1 MSYMPELPE
10 VETTARLLRPR
21 LVGRRLR
28 DVDVRW
34 PRTLGGQAPAELEE
48 AVVGARVAAVRRR
61 AKYVIIDLARGRRS
75 AGALLVH
82 LRMTGRLVVERAD
95 ATPDWSRVRL
105 GLDRGAL
112 HFLDVRKF
120 GRLRWWADPEDPEG
134 PLAPLGPEPLGES
147 FTAAWLH
154 RALAGRRRVLK
165 PLLLDQTFLAGLGNI
180 YVDESLH
187 IARLHPLERSDA
199 VDRRAAGRLQRAI
212 QATLREAIEREGSSF
227 DAFYRTPE
235 GQPGS
240 YQHQFRV
247 YGREG
252 RPCRRCGAAVERLV
266 VAQRG
271 THVCPRCQPAPPP
284 RILRAP

>member
-1 MSYMPELPE
+1 MPELPE

-21 LVGRRLR
+21 LVGRRIR

-34 PRTLGGQAPAELEE
+34 ARTLGGQTPEELE
-48 AVVGARVAAVRRR
+48 AGVLGARVTAVRRR
-61 AKYVIIDLARGRRS
+61 AKYVIVDLARGRRS

-120 GRLRWWADPEDPEG
+120 GRLRWWADPQDPDG
-134 PLAPLGPEPLGES
+134 PLAPLGPEPLEEA
-147 FTAAWLH
+147 FTAAGLH
-154 RALAGRRRVLK
+154 AALARKRRALK
-165 PLLLDQTFLAGLGNI
+165 PLLLDQTFVAGLGNI

-187 IARLHPLERSDA
+187 IAKLHPLERSDD
-199 VDRRAAGRLQRAI
+199 VDRRAAGRLFRAI
-212 QATLREAIEREGSSF
+212 RSTLEAAIEREGSSF
-227 DAFYRTPE
+227 DGFYRTPE

-247 YGREG
+247 YGRG
-252 RPCRRCGAAVERLV
+252 GKPCRRCRAEVERIV

-271 THVCPRCQPAPPP
+271 THLCPRCQPAPAP

>member
-1 MSYMPELPE
+1 MPELPE

-21 LVGRRLR
+21 LVGRRIR
-28 DVDVRW
+28 EVDVRW
-34 PRTLGGQAPAELEE
+34 VRSLGGQEPGELAEALEGTRVT
-48 AVVGARVAAVRRR
+48 AVGRR
-61 AKYVIIDLARGRRS
+61 AKYVRIDLARGRRE

-95 ATPDWSRVRL
+95 ATPDWSRIRL

-112 HFLDVRKF
+112 HFIDVRKF
-120 GRLRWWADPEDPEG
+120 GRLRWWADPDGEEA
-134 PLAPLGPEPLGES
+134 PLAPLGPEPLEEG
-147 FTAAWLH
+147 FTAAGLYA
-154 RALAGRRRVLK
+154 ALGARRRVLK

-187 IARLHPLERSDA
+187 LARLHPLERSDR
-199 VDRRAAGRLQRAI
+199 VDRRAAGRLHRAI
-212 QATLREAIEREGSSF
+212 RGTLEAAIEREGSSF
-227 DAFYRTPE
+227 DGFYRTPE

-240 YQHQFRV
+240 YQHLFRV
-247 YGREG
+247 YGRADQ
-252 RPCRRCGAAVERLV
+252 PCLRCRAPVERIV

-271 THVCPRCQPAPPP
+271 THLCPRCQPAPTR

>member
-1 MSYMPELPE
+1 MACMPELPE

-21 LVGRRLR
+21 LVGRRIR

-34 PRTLGGQAPAELEE
+34 PRTLGGQSPEELAE
-48 AVVGARVAAVRRR
+48 AVEGARVTAVGRR
-61 AKYVIIDLARGRRS
+61 AKYVRIDLARGRRS
-75 AGALLVH
+75 AGSILVH

-120 GRLRWWADPEDPEG
+120 GRLRWWKNPDDPSG
-134 PLAPLGPEPLGES
+134 PLVKLGPEPLEGA
-147 FTAAWLH
+147 FTPEGLAA
-154 RALAGRRRVLK
+154 ALGARRRVLK
-165 PLLLDQTFLAGLGNI
+165 PLLLDQAFLAGLGNI

-187 IARLHPLERSDA
+187 IARLHPLDRSDS
-199 VDRRAAGRLQRAI
+199 VDRRAAGRLFRAI
-212 QATLREAIEREGSSF
+212 RATLEAAIEREGSSF
-227 DAFYRTPE
+227 DSFYRTPE

-240 YQHQFRV
+240 YQDQFRV
-247 YGREG
+247 YGRTG
-252 RPCRRCGAAVERLV
+252 KPCLRCRTPIERIV

-271 THVCPRCQPAPPP
+271 THLCPRCQPAPEP
-284 RILRAP
+284 RILRLP